1 MRLTPK
7 IKGPAPQPAK
17 GAVFKAEPTAAPEIE
32 PRRKQRLSRERDPIL
47 ARLDLHGFDQER
59 ARSILV
65 AFLLRAQ
72 DEGSRAVLIITGK
85 GFLGDGILRR
95 RAPEWLASPGLRTV
109 VAGVSEA
116 HRRHG
121 GEGALYVAL
130 KKKA

>member
-7 IKGPAPQPAK
+7 VKGPAPKPAK
-17 GAVFKAEPTAAPEIE
+17 GAQFKPVAEAAPEIE

-47 ARLDLHGFDQER
+47 ARLDLHGLDQDR
-59 ARSILV
+59 ARTVLSG
-65 AFLLRAQ
+65 FLQRAQ
-72 DEGSRAVLIITGK
+72 DDGARAVLVITGK

-95 RAPEWLASPGLRTV
+95 RAPEWLASPALRTV

-130 KKKA
+130 KKKP